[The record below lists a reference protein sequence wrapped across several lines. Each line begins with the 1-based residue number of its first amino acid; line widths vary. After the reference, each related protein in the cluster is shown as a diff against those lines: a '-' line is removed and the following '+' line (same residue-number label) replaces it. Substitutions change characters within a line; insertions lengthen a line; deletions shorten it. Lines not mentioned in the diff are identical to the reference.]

1 MAEKYKLVQRAN
13 ASEHYSFTWR
23 VFVGWDFAITDP
35 KTANAKQ
42 KQISVT
48 LKETIGEAK
57 KKEDPG
63 LKLVDLWFSSN
74 RNPAAHSPSHS

>member
-1 MAEKYKLVQRAN
+1 MLIFHSMAEKYKLVQRAN

-23 VFVGWDFAITDP
+23 VFVSWDFAITEP
-35 KTANAKQ
+35 RTASAKQ

-48 LKETIGEAK
+48 LKETIAEAK

-63 LKLVDLWFSSN
+63 LKSVN
-74 RNPAAHSPSHS
+74 

>member
-23 VFVGWDFAITDP
+23 VFVSWDFAITEP
-35 KTANAKQ
+35 RTASAKQ

-48 LKETIGEAK
+48 LKETIAEAK

-63 LKLVDLWFSSN
+63 LKSVKSAYINFTN
-74 RNPAAHSPSHS
+74 KVTVP

>member
-1 MAEKYKLVQRAN
+1 MVTVNFLHSMAEKYKLVQRAN

-23 VFVGWDFAITDP
+23 VFVSWDFAITEP
-35 KTANAKQ
+35 RTANAKQ

-48 LKETIGEAK
+48 LKETIAEAK

-63 LKLVDLWFSSN
+63 LKSVN
-74 RNPAAHSPSHS
+74 